1 VRDLS
6 ARLEDG
12 APLEIVTPKSP
23 EALELIRH
31 DAAHVLAT
39 AVVELYPGTKVSIGP
54 PIAYMLVVGDRE
66 MEGERVAVRR
76 HREGDIGEMSVA
88 DFAARAEREIV
99 DRAAPTDAEKTS

>member
-1 VRDLS
+1 
-6 ARLEDG
+6 
-12 APLEIVTPKSP
+12 
-23 EALELIRH
+23 
-31 DAAHVLAT
+31 
-39 AVVELYPGTKVSIGP
+39 
-54 PIAYMLVVGDRE
+54 MLVVGDRE